1 MLEQDHEKENRRG
14 RPRSEAAE
22 RAILEAVV
30 KLLEDGVPLGSLS
43 IERIART
50 AGVGK
55 ATIYRRWQGKEE
67 LFVDV
72 LREIEPP
79 DAELPGTS
87 ALDDLRVML
96 ESIRRRGLAQRSS
109 ALLHNVVVQMKSQP
123 RLWEEYHRTIVEPR
137 RRTTLAVIA
146 RGVASGEL
154 RDDVDVELLH
164 DMLLGPMLFRTLHR
178 PGTPLDE
185 DLAERIV
192 RMALQ
197 GLSPRTPPACR
208 APRATPPLDRTPRV
222 LAGCLT
228 ARTEGSALGAR
239 ARGPNSGSA
248 PESACPLHGVSTG
261 GRFPVPYGE
270 IPDRRRPDAFHASSV
285 TAARDPSLIGT
296 RRPAAFVSVTVRPSP
311 DGGEAPVHPLGS
323 EAGVHKARQ

>member
-1 MLEQDHEKENRRG
+1 MYENQGGASTAVQGYGRTGLRRDGGRNGNGRRADERRNSVLEQDHAKEHRRG

-30 KLLEDGVPLGSLS
+30 KLLEDGVPLASLS

-55 ATIYRRWQGKEE
+55 STIYRRWQGKEE

-123 RLWEEYHRTIVEPR
+123 RLWEEYYRTVVEPR
-137 RRTTLAVIA
+137 RRITLAVIE

-154 RDDVDVELLH
+154 RDDIDVDLLH
-164 DMLLGPMLFRTLHR
+164 DMFLGPMLVRTLHR
-178 PGTPLDE
+178 PGAPLDE

-192 RMALQ
+192 CTALQ
-197 GLSPRTPPACR
+197 GLSRRTPPA
-208 APRATPPLDRTPRV
+208 PDRTP
-222 LAGCLT
+222 
-228 ARTEGSALGAR
+228 
-239 ARGPNSGSA
+239 
-248 PESACPLHGVSTG
+248 
-261 GRFPVPYGE
+261 
-270 IPDRRRPDAFHASSV
+270 PD
-285 TAARDPSLIGT
+285 
-296 RRPAAFVSVTVRPSP
+296 
-311 DGGEAPVHPLGS
+311 
-323 EAGVHKARQ
+323 